1 MKGENLMSQD
11 NNINSTSK
19 QLLLD
24 FIAAFPNKTKEINE
38 FMELWSDNDYKE
50 VDKKFANHQYP
61 QDKITFNKQSLIEE
75 CPELQKLLLLS
86 KDAFIIF
93 EVMLTINK
101 SPNNLVRVALKSK
114 TKRIIDVCNLQY
126 ITGICIDNIRKAMK
140 LLLAYDFIRVYKQHI
155 GTNPTVY
162 MINPKYCTAC
172 KANNL
177 KWDEL
182 EKGSLE
188 FDNLHNYRIQMIQ
201 FTEQKSG
208 YDDNGN
214 DTLYDTHYKASEIIV
229 PNPDIESDFIKPD
242 RHITSMTDT
251 NQKEPKK

>member
-1 MKGENLMSQD
+1 MSQD
-11 NNINSTSK
+11 NNINSTTKQVLIDLLAEFPELSK
-19 QLLLD
+19 
-24 FIAAFPNKTKEINE
+24 KINE
-38 FMELWSDNDYKE
+38 LQESITDSMYQK
-50 VDKKFANHQYP
+50 VDERFNRHQYP

-86 KDAFIIF
+86 KDAFIVF

-101 SPNNLVRVALKSK
+101 SPNNLIRIALKSK
-114 TKRIIDVCNLQY
+114 TKEIIDVCNLQY
-126 ITGICIDNIRKAMK
+126 MTGIRIDNIRKSIK

-182 EKGSLE
+182 EKGPLE
-188 FDNLHNYRIQMIQ
+188 FDNAHNYRIQMIQ
-201 FTEQKSG
+201 FTEQKNG
-208 YDDNGN
+208 YDSKG
-214 DTLYDTHYKASEIIV
+214 TEVLYDVHYKASEIIV
-229 PNPDIESDFIKPD
+229 PNPDIESEFAKPNKS
-242 RHITSMTDT
+242 ITSMTDT
-251 NQKEPKK
+251 NQKEPQK

>member
-1 MKGENLMSQD
+1 MSQD

>member
-1 MKGENLMSQD
+1 MSKD

-24 FIAAFPNKTKEINE
+24 FITAFPNKTKEINE
-38 FMELWSDNDYKE
+38 FMQLWSDDDYKE

-93 EVMLTINK
+93 EVLLTINK
-101 SPNNLVRVALKSK
+101 SPNNLVRIAFASRAKG
-114 TKRIIDVCNLQY
+114 IIDVCNLQY
-126 ITGICIDNIRKAMK
+126 ITGICIDNIRKAIK

-182 EKGSLE
+182 EKGPLE
-188 FDNLHNYRIQMIQ
+188 FDNAHNYRIQMIQ
-201 FTEQKSG
+201 FTEQKNG
-208 YDDNGN
+208 YDSKG
-214 DTLYDTHYKASEIIV
+214 TEVLYDVHYKASEIIV
-229 PNPDIESDFIKPD
+229 PNPDIESEFAKPNKF
-242 RHITSMTDT
+242 ITSMTDT
-251 NQKEPKK
+251 NQKKPQK

>member
-1 MKGENLMSQD
+1 MSQD

-19 QLLLD
+19 QVLLD

-38 FMELWSDNDYKE
+38 FMQLWSDNDYKE

-86 KDAFIIF
+86 KDAFIVF

-101 SPNNLVRVALKSK
+101 SPNNLIRIALKSK
-114 TKRIIDVCNLQY
+114 TKGIIDVCNLQY
-126 ITGICIDNIRKAMK
+126 MTGIRIDNIRKAIK

-242 RHITSMTDT
+242 KHITSMTDT
-251 NQKEPKK
+251 NQKEHKN

>member
-1 MKGENLMSQD
+1 MSKD

-24 FIAAFPNKTKEINE
+24 FITAFPNKTKEINE
-38 FMELWSDNDYKE
+38 FMQLWSDDDYKE

-93 EVMLTINK
+93 EVLLTINK
-101 SPNNLVRVALKSK
+101 SPNNLVRIAFASRAKG
-114 TKRIIDVCNLQY
+114 IIDVCNLQY
-126 ITGICIDNIRKAMK
+126 ITGICIDNIRKAIK

-182 EKGSLE
+182 EKGPLE
-188 FDNLHNYRIQMIQ
+188 FANAHNYRIQMIQ
-201 FTEQKSG
+201 FTEQKNG
-208 YDDNGN
+208 YDSKG
-214 DTLYDTHYKASEIIV
+214 TEVLYDVHYKASEIIV
-229 PNPDIESDFIKPD
+229 PNPDNESEFAKPNKF
-242 RHITSMTDT
+242 ITSMTDT
-251 NQKEPKK
+251 NQKKPQK